1 MVVCSSKLEGLGRQQ
16 TRNKNKQQV
25 SSNEYTLEYH
35 IALQCLP
42 FRGGWVLGIKGKYL
56 PRQAIGRNLPSCP
69 GNTLTNRKKAV
80 RVVAL
85 QKGQRFRS
93 GNN

>member
-1 MVVCSSKLEGLGRQQ
+1 M
-16 TRNKNKQQV
+16 
-25 SSNEYTLEYH
+25 
-35 IALQCLP
+35 
-42 FRGGWVLGIKGKYL
+42 LGIKGKYL

-85 QKGQRFRS
+85 QRATDLEVEIIDLRQSFSALILSKSSQIICACRHVL
-93 GNN
+93 